1 MLSWAY
7 SHRRLFVKMFTLKP
21 ASLRAFFMKSTE
33 RFSDRVED
41 YVKYRP
47 HYPIAVIACLAE
59 VYGFASSWV
68 VADIGSGTG
77 ISTGSFLEHGNKVYA
92 VEPNA
97 DMRDKAEE
105 LLHGYGERFV
115 SVDGTAEATGLAE
128 ASVELLVAGQA
139 FHWFDPVRSRVE
151 FMRVLK
157 PGGVVALIWNERLMQ
172 SSFEKEY
179 EALILH
185 YASDYKTINHKH
197 IADLQIAD
205 FFAPADFRLD
215 QFANEQL
222 FDYVG
227 LKGRLLSSSYIPKE
241 GPGFS
246 AMMEDLERLFEKHQ
260 SGGRVRVGY
269 DTKLYSGVLKPSYAT
284 G

>member
-1 MLSWAY
+1 
-7 SHRRLFVKMFTLKP
+7 
-21 ASLRAFFMKSTE
+21 MKSTE

-47 HYPIAVIACLAE
+47 HYPAGVLSFLSS
-59 VYGFASSWV
+59 VYSFGASWV

-77 ISTGSFLEHGNKVYA
+77 ISTEPFLRNGNKVYA

-97 DMRDKAEE
+97 DMRGKAEE
-105 LLHGYGERFV
+105 LLSGYGGRFV
-115 SVDGTAEATGLAE
+115 SLDGTAEATGLPE
-128 ASVELLVAGQA
+128 ASVELLAAGQA

-151 FMRVLK
+151 FVRVLK
-157 PGGVVALIWNERLMQ
+157 PGGVVALIWNERLME
-172 SSFEKEY
+172 SPFEMEY

-205 FFAPADFRLD
+205 FFAPAAFRLD
-215 QFANEQL
+215 QFPNEQL
-222 FDYVG
+222 FDYAG

-241 GPGFS
+241 GPGFA
-246 AMMEDLERLFEKHQ
+246 AMIEDLERLFDKHR

-269 DTKLYSGVLKPSYAT
+269 DTKLYSGVLKPGHSS
-284 G
+284 

>member
-1 MLSWAY
+1 L
-7 SHRRLFVKMFTLKP
+7 FTLKP
-21 ASLRAFFMKSTE
+21 AYLAGFVMKSTE

-41 YVKYRP
+41 HVKYRP
-47 HYPIAVIACLAE
+47 HYPAGVLSFLSS
-59 VYGFASSWV
+59 VYSFAASWE

-77 ISTGSFLEHGNKVYA
+77 ISTAPFLRHGNKVYA

-97 DMRDKAEE
+97 DMRRKAEE
-105 LLHGYGERFV
+105 LLGGYGGRFV
-115 SVDGTAEATGLAE
+115 SLDGTAEATGLAD
-128 ASVELLVAGQA
+128 ARVELLVAGQA

-151 FMRVLK
+151 FVRVLK
-157 PGGVVALIWNERLMQ
+157 PGGVVALIWNERLMD
-172 SSFEKEY
+172 SPFEKEY
-179 EALILH
+179 ESLILH

-205 FFAPADFRLD
+205 FFAPAAFRLD

-222 FDYVG
+222 FDFAG

-241 GPGFS
+241 GPGFA
-246 AMMEDLERLFEKHQ
+246 AMVEDLEGLFNKHQ

-269 DTKLYSGVLKPSYAT
+269 DTKLYSGVLGA
-284 G
+284 GGR